1 MRLDGEWALFDD
13 GVVRPM
19 IRGEIRADN
28 GAWVKAPFL
37 VDTGLIAPYSVQQC
51 WRNLACSPL

>member
-13 GVVRPM
+13 GVMRPR
-19 IRGEIRADN
+19 IRGEIRAPH

-37 VDTGLIAPYSVQQC
+37 VDTGADRTVLSAAM
-51 WRNLACSPL
+51 LAQLGL